1 MLTGNPPPQR
11 YIVKQAC
18 MIHHVGKELT
28 VLVEGL
34 HYELASFF
42 IYKCGFLKSEG
53 AVQALS
59 LLDNFYEHSITPG
72 LNVFPQ
78 YEQVMQYKCT
88 FFEQYSHV
96 YDTPEEEQQPN

>member
-1 MLTGNPPPQR
+1 MLTGNHPPQR

-34 HYELASFF
+34 HYEFASFF

-78 YEQVMQYKCT
+78 YEQVM
-88 FFEQYSHV
+88 
-96 YDTPEEEQQPN
+96 